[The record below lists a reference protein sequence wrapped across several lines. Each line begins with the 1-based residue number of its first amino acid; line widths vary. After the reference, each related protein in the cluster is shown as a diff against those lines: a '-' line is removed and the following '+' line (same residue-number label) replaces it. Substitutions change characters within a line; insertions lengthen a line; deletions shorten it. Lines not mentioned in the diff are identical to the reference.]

1 MKLRATNLFKR
12 PPMILGGPS
21 GDSRART
28 MQVFLGGK
36 WDCCARGIFPPRGCS
51 PGPPQSAS
59 IIRTVDKKRDRSE
72 VECLPKMS
80 SRVRID
86 PRDRG
91 GVRLYLVFYL
101 YSSIHSNHKQHTTV
115 SDSPILIS
123 LISKRLASHS
133 SLSPLAFS
141 LCLISMLISFRFGC
155 QVVTT
160 GGTIC
165 LLLAP

>member
-28 MQVFLGGK
+28 MQVFLGGIV
-36 WDCCARGIFPPRGCS
+36 ARAGFSHREDALPDPLKA
-51 PGPPQSAS
+51 PQLLEPW
-59 IIRTVDKKRDRSE
+59 IKKE
-72 VECLPKMS
+72 
-80 SRVRID
+80 ID
-86 PRDRG
+86 PKWNVYRKCRLESELTRDRG

>member
-1 MKLRATNLFKR
+1 VIPARAPCKFFVDF
-12 PPMILGGPS
+12 S
-21 GDSRART
+21 G
-28 MQVFLGGK
+28 
-36 WDCCARGIFPPRGCS
+36 WDCCARERDFPTERMLSRTP
-51 PGPPQSAS
+51 S
-59 IIRTVDKKRDRSE
+59 IIRTVDQKRDRSE
-72 VECLPKMS
+72 VECLPKMP